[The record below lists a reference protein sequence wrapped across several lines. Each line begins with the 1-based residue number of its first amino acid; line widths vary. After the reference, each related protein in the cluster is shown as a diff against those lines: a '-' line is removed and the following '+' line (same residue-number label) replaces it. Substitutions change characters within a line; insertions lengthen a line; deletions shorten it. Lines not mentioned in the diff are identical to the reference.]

1 MPLIKITKI
10 GISIILTI
18 LFFIPWITMENLI
31 GFDIE
36 FSPFQIISAALAL
49 SNTLELQDVPAIF
62 LILLIMPILSIVS
75 IFLTKYRAVT
85 MITGIYALLMII
97 WFTGGGGGFESL
109 VIGGYLMYVASIAL
123 IVISFF
129 KNQPKTQ
136 TQYYNH
142 YPQNLMSGNQ
152 SPGQPW
158 PNQQSPF
165 HGGQM
170 NQQNFV
176 DGNQTNRQQQTS
188 SFQQPG
194 GHHIGQSPNQNF
206 QHYQNSPNIAPNHQQ
221 YSQQLTHNH
230 PHNQTQQ
237 WQPQNQNPT
246 IRPSHHNQNQP
257 EPTQHFHQQQPPVNP
272 NTPQQ
277 TQQNQNVNTP
287 DPNRDSSN

>member
-36 FSPFQIISAALAL
+36 FSPFQIILAALAF
-49 SNTLELQDVPAIF
+49 SNTLDLQDIPAIF

-142 YPQNLMSGNQ
+142 YPQNFMGGNQ

-170 NQQNFV
+170 NQQNFAG
-176 DGNQTNRQQQTS
+176 GNQTNRQHPS

-206 QHYQNSPNIAPNHQQ
+206 QHYQPPPNTAPSQQQ
-221 YSQQLTHNH
+221 YSQQPTHNQ
-230 PHNQTQQ
+230 PHNQN
-237 WQPQNQNPT
+237 WQPQQQNQNPIT
-246 IRPSHHNQNQP
+246 STSQH
-257 EPTQHFHQQQPPVNP
+257 TQHQPSVTQNFQHQDSPV
-272 NTPQQ
+272 QQ
-277 TQQNQNVNTP
+277 TATQHSQQNQNVNTP

>member
-109 VIGGYLMYVASIAL
+109 VVGGYLTYIAAIAL

-170 NQQNFV
+170 NQQNFAG
-176 DGNQTNRQQQTS
+176 GNQTNRQHPS

-194 GHHIGQSPNQNF
+194 GQNF
-206 QHYQNSPNIAPNHQQ
+206 QHYQNSPNIAPKLQQ
-221 YSQQLTHNH
+221 YSQQLTHNQ
-230 PHNQTQQ
+230 PHNQN
-237 WQPQNQNPT
+237 WQPQQQNQNPIT
-246 IRPSHHNQNQP
+246 STSQH
-257 EPTQHFHQQQPPVNP
+257 TQHQPSVTQNFQHQDSPV
-272 NTPQQ
+272 QQ
-277 TQQNQNVNTP
+277 TATQHSQQNQNVNTP